1 MSPDAAAEVF
11 ERASRMIE
19 GYGEEMVR
27 LQGELVAIDAV
38 GPTNHGPGEAA
49 KAEVFL
55 RWLKTLDLLIER
67 EDARDERVAGG
78 LRPNILAYT
87 PEKTPRLWVI
97 GHLDVV
103 PPGEGSLWNADPF
116 TLVRDGDKLFGRG
129 VSDDHQALVMGYFAA
144 KACRELKETEG
155 FVPSLGLG
163 IMAVSDEETGSE
175 FGLKH
180 VLNQRPELF
189 SAEDLIVIPDAGNP
203 RGTLI
208 EVAEKS
214 MLWLKFRARG
224 RQVHASRPDLGNNAL
239 AGGARLILALEELAR
254 LFAEEDPLFDP
265 PPVHLSA
272 HQERSQRAQREHHPR
287 GGRVLPGLPD
297 PAPPRGGP
305 GHRGGP
311 GDLRPGGRRD
321 GPHDRGGAHLPQ
333 GLGPGN
339 PGRRARGPGHPGRG
353 RGGAGAF
360 SRARR
365 DRRGHRGRLP
375 APAGAAGRGLD
386 ERPQH
391 GPPAQRILP
400 SLGHDRGHQGPG
412 PHPDQGWIGLFP
424 KGYLPSPGV
433 FARSGSEEAIPETTA

>member
-11 ERASRMIE
+11 ERTSRMIE

-27 LQGELVAIDAV
+27 LQGELTAVDAV

-129 VSDDHQALVMGYFAA
+129 VSDDHQALVMGFFAA

-214 MLWLKFRARG
+214 MLWLKFRVRG

-239 AGGARLILALEELAR
+239 AGGARLILALEELNR

-265 PPVHLSA
+265 P
-272 HQERSQRAQREHHPR
+272 RSTFPPTKKEANVPN
-287 GGRVLPGLPD
+287 VNTIPGED
-297 PAPPRGGP
+297 V
-305 GHRGGP
+305 
-311 GDLRPGGRRD
+311 
-321 GPHDRGGAHLPQ
+321 
-333 GLGPGN
+333 
-339 PGRRARGPGHPGRG
+339 
-353 RGGAGAF
+353 F
-360 SRARR
+360 Y
-365 DRRGHRGRLP
+365 
-375 APAGAAGRGLD
+375 LD
-386 ERPQH
+386 C
-391 GPPAQRILP
+391 RILP
-400 SLGHDRGHQGPG
+400 LHEVDRVIEAAREISARVAAETGLTVEVEPTYRKDSAPGTPADAPVVRAIREGVEAVRGLSAEPGGIGGGTVAVFLRRLGLPAAVWMSDPNTAHQPNEFCLLSDMIADTKVLAHILTRAG
-412 PHPDQGWIGLFP
+412 
-424 KGYLPSPGV
+424 
-433 FARSGSEEAIPETTA
+433 